1 MINVP
6 FQDDDDGRARKKARE
21 EEKSEEAQIISKCI
35 RCQRQ
40 KFPDVQPDNAAVRN
54 VGEAREFLL
63 HPFKL

>member
-40 KFPDVQPDNAAVRN
+40 KFPDYLAPSRDR
-54 VGEAREFLL
+54 AR
-63 HPFKL
+63 